1 MAITTTFLKD
11 PDSTLDYTLDWTAW
25 LDGDTITSST
35 WTVPAGL
42 VQESATYTT
51 TTATI
56 WLSGGIAGNDYV
68 ITNSI
73 VTAAGRIE
81 DRSIRIRV
89 IQR

>member
-1 MAITTTFLKD
+1 MAMTTFLKD
-11 PDSTLDYTLDWTAW
+11 PDSTLDYTLDWSAW
-25 LDGDTITSST
+25 LQGDTITSST

-42 VQESATYTT
+42 TQESAANTT

-56 WLSGGIAGNDYV
+56 WLSGGTAGKDYV
-68 ITNSI
+68 VTNSI
-73 VTAAGRIE
+73 VTTAGRIE